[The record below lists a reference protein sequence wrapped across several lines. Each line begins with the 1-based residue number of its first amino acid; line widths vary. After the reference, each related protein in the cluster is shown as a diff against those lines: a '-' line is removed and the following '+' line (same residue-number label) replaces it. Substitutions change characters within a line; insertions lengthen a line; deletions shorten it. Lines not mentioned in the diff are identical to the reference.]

1 MIKTLGIEANPFILE
16 LPDLVEVLVTV
27 APPIHIQ
34 DHFFIYFPGSDADE
48 AVKLLREAELLEEI
62 HTLLKIDSGKAGEDF
77 FDYGFFS
84 EDAVFLFADQLS
96 AFELFGADKKQM
108 EMALIQIEEHLT
120 FQASGDIFFIAEH
133 YIDLMKGIVRA
144 YNLEVMFLDLDK

>member
-1 MIKTLGIEANPFILE
+1 MIKTIGIEANPIILE
-16 LPDLVEVLVTV
+16 LPDLIEVLVTV

-34 DHFFIYFPGSDADE
+34 DHLFIYFPGSDADE

-96 AFELFGADKKQM
+96 AFELSGADKKQM

-133 YIDLMKGIVRA
+133 YIDLIKGIVRA
-144 YNLEVMFLDLDK
+144 YNIEVMFLDLDK